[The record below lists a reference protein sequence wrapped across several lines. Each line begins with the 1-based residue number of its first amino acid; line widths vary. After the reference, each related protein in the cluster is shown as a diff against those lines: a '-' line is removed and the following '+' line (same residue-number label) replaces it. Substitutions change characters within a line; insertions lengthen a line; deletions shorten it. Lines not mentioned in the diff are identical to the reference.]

1 MHVCVQVSNFVFF
14 CVTLLVE
21 SVLTP
26 IVRAH
31 SPISSSFLLPMA
43 GMANILV
50 IWAMQLRMRRIIT
63 VLTHEDMRAW
73 NDAYAQVIKAPGAT
87 EALQR
92 IAVLV
97 AGCPC
102 EPGAT
107 LRQGGTWHATDGTA
121 SPSPRAPAS
130 LVPSGWRAWFCVP
143 CGAWGKISA
152 WARRRPQPLHQTGAP
167 VSSEGPLTLDSFYL
181 QAQMLLPLVSC
192 LQQSWVEGSGGLVPV
207 RWVEQDKPEDVST
220 HVRSD
225 SGVRD
230 GVPHRP
236 EADAALTTPGPCLS
250 PDTVVGVVP
259 NHSDVE
265 APSEKLAV
273 GAMTSEVDSRHD
285 DGRLVA
291 MSHAVSGRVGPWLA
305 GEQGKRQRPG
315 HDEWAAAES
324 VSLERWSDV
333 KLRLETGGM
342 DAHVTWA
349 RLKKVDE
356 TGEARVRADR
366 EALLVTGVRLV
377 LFRLHACM
385 HAHM

>member
-130 LVPSGWRAWFCVP
+130 LVPSGWRAWFGVP

-167 VSSEGPLTLDSFYL
+167 VSSEGPSTLDSFYL

-207 RWVEQDKPEDVST
+207 RWVEQDKLDDVST

-236 EADAALTTPGPCLS
+236 EADASLTTAGPCFS
-250 PDTVVGVVP
+250 PDTADTVVGAGP
-259 NHSDVE
+259 SHSDVE
-265 APSEKLAV
+265 APSEKSAA
-273 GAMTSEVDSRHD
+273 GAMPSEVVSGHD
-285 DGRLVA
+285 DGRWVA
-291 MSHAVSGRVGPWLA
+291 MSHAVSRRVGPWLA
-305 GEQGKRQRPG
+305 GEQGQRKRPG
-315 HDEWAAAES
+315 NEAAAAGERS
-324 VSLERWSDV
+324 WGLERWTDV
-333 KLRLETGGM
+333 KLRRETGGL

-349 RLKKVDE
+349 RLKKVGE
-356 TGEARVRADR
+356 TGEGKVGETGEGRVRADR
-366 EALLVTGVRLV
+366 EA
-377 LFRLHACM
+377 
-385 HAHM
+385 